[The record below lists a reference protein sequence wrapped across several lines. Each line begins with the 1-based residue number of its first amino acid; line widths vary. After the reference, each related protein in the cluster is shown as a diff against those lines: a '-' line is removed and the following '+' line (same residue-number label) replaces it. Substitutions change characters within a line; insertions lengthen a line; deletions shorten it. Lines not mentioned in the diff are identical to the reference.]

1 MRVKTSRGQHRR
13 AKHRLTRTLAAALLV
28 SLLIGVPATATMD
41 RPASYTATEE
51 R

>member
-1 MRVKTSRGQHRR
+1 MTVNDPGGRCRR
-13 AKHRLTRTLAAALLV
+13 PKHRLARTLAAALLV